1 MSVAL
6 YNAFPKILTGIC
18 TLVHKRRKMR
28 PSSVQLSRQGDH
40 RVVIYREI
48 ATFNNQSLFRHVHGS
63 INITIQKKHNKK
75 NAIFTNDNPIIQ
87 RTYRIFIQNIPSRAN

>member
-48 ATFNNQSLFRHVHGS
+48 ATFSY
-63 INITIQKKHNKK
+63 
-75 NAIFTNDNPIIQ
+75 AIFTNDNPIIQ